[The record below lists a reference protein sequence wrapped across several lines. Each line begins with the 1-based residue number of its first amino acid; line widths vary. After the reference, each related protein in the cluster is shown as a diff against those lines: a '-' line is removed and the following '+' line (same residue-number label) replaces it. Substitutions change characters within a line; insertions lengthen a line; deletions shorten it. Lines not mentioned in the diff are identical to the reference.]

1 MAVRLNKKA
10 LESDWRR
17 SRYDWEA
24 WLDGGVWQ
32 GRRGEDFTCKTT
44 SFVSQLYAAAYNRG
58 MRIHVRLQ
66 GEDVVEWQA
75 DLAASKSN
83 VA

>member
-1 MAVRLNKKA
+1 MATRLNKQS
-10 LESDWRR
+10 LETNWRR

-32 GRRGEDFTCKTT
+32 GRRGDDFTCKTT
-44 SFVSQLYAAAYNRG
+44 SFVSQLYKAAYDRG
-58 MRIHVRLQ
+58 LRIHVRLISD
-66 GEDVVEWQA
+66 GVVEWEA
-75 DLAASKSN
+75 YTAENASD